1 MSRSFKK
8 VVAVLSAIAMIVT
21 GITIQPKAVKAD
33 APDWSS
39 IEWIGDGAGGG
50 KYANTYKFYS
60 ENGKVVNIQKPGFAS
75 EDSIYATFS
84 AGITAASVESDIQGA
99 GICLHLSQF
108 TQKVTE
114 FTVSVAG
121 VGDVVCYVYNEKG
134 TEGETT
140 TADPAAPTTTPAPTT
155 TTKLQAPTAPDGLV
169 ANINDLKTN
178 YTIAFANVATATSY
192 KFYLDGTYKKDITN
206 GGVVTIEELGL
217 EVGKTYTF
225 GVSAVNAAG
234 ESAIS
239 TVQVTV
245 PSAEETT
252 TPGSVETTPA
262 VETTP
267 EAPTEAFDPS
277 TITDWTAVTGS
288 TTMSYY
294 IANDAADKVSVKPE
308 MHGDNVYA
316 AFGLAAKFKSVSLNG
331 EAIEPRGGADVEIAK
346 TSFKEGYNKLEV
358 TYFYGKETVTVY
370 FKVEKEAETTTAA
383 YKDGEVLVNES
394 NVTKEVPAY
403 EDGDLWQNEYNN
415 MPVNYVAGKKYVAE
429 VVVSSTAAKAIKF
442 VFQRVNIWD
451 FVDANQGYEAQ
462 IAAGNKVKITYVFE
476 ATQSTN
482 NGNFDIYLGSIAD
495 ATTLVF
501 ESKKLTTYN
510 EVPEGVQTGVE
521 VLSAPSE
528 PTVTVDGTEVAV
540 ENGKVTLGDAEY
552 GYYANGKMYKPGTEV
567 EVTEDMAFTSV
578 NTLSVARQN
587 GAGIRYQG
595 TAGIRFQATVAS
607 DNMAAVSSDAITEGM
622 LITAKD
628 IYEAHDSV
636 LDLTSAYTTINVK
649 NSGWYNG
656 TEGTFCAS
664 VCNIVES
671 NYIRNFVAKAY
682 VTITYTDG
690 TSTTVYSNVP
700 EARSI
705 SYVAS
710 AVKNAGYPGIADEF
724 KSVIDSFIK

>member
-155 TTKLQAPTAPDGLV
+155 T
-169 ANINDLKTN
+169 
-178 YTIAFANVATATSY
+178 
-192 KFYLDGTYKKDITN
+192 
-206 GGVVTIEELGL
+206 
-217 EVGKTYTF
+217 
-225 GVSAVNAAG
+225 
-234 ESAIS
+234 
-239 TVQVTV
+239 
-245 PSAEETT
+245 
-252 TPGSVETTPA
+252 
-262 VETTP
+262 
-267 EAPTEAFDPS
+267 EAPTE
-277 TITDWTAVTGS
+277 
-288 TTMSYY
+288 
-294 IANDAADKVSVKPE
+294 KKP
-308 MHGDNVYA
+308 
-316 AFGLAAKFKSVSLNG
+316 
-331 EAIEPRGGADVEIAK
+331 
-346 TSFKEGYNKLEV
+346 
-358 TYFYGKETVTVY
+358 
-370 FKVEKEAETTTAA
+370 
-383 YKDGEVLVNES
+383 
-394 NVTKEVPAY
+394 
-403 EDGDLWQNEYNN
+403 
-415 MPVNYVAGKKYVAE
+415 
-429 VVVSSTAAKAIKF
+429 VVS
-442 VFQRVNIWD
+442 
-451 FVDANQGYEAQ
+451 
-462 IAAGNKVKITYVFE
+462 
-476 ATQSTN
+476 
-482 NGNFDIYLGSIAD
+482 
-495 ATTLVF
+495 
-501 ESKKLTTYN
+501 
-510 EVPEGVQTGVE
+510 
-521 VLSAPSE
+521 
-528 PTVTVDGTEVAV
+528 VDGTEVAV

-587 GAGIRYQG
+587 GAGIRYKG

-628 IYEAHDSV
+628 LYEANGAA
-636 LDLTSAYTTINVK
+636 LDLTSGYTTINVK

-664 VCNIVES
+664 ICNIVES

-690 TSTTVYSNVP
+690 TATTVYSNVP
-700 EARSI
+700 EAR
-705 SYVAS
+705 
-710 AVKNAGYPGIADEF
+710 
-724 KSVIDSFIK
+724 

>member
-169 ANINDLKTN
+169 ANISNDKTS

-239 TVQVTV
+239 TVSVTV

-252 TPGSVETTPA
+252 TPGS

-294 IANDAADKVSVKPE
+294 IANDAADKVPVKPE

-316 AFGLAAKFKSVSLNG
+316 AFSLAAKFKSVSLNG
-331 EAIEPRGGADVEIAK
+331 EAIEPRAGADVEIAK

-358 TYFYGKETVTVY
+358 TDFYGNETVTVY

-383 YKDGEVLVNES
+383 YVDGEVLVNES

-429 VVVSSTAAKAIKF
+429 VVVSSTAAKAIKL

-451 FVDANQGYEAQ
+451 FVDAAEGYEAK

-476 ATQSTN
+476 ATKSTN
-482 NGNFDIYLGSIAD
+482 NGNFDIYLGSVAD

-552 GYYANGKMYKPGTEV
+552 GYYANGKMYKPGAEV

-628 IYEAHDSV
+628 LYEANGAA

-664 VCNIVES
+664 ICNIVES

-690 TSTTVYSNVP
+690 TSATVYSNVP

-705 SYVAS
+705 SYVAT